1 MGLGLTG
8 CTALVTG
15 ASTGLGRTVA
25 ERLVRV
31 GTDVAVAGSA
41 GGRGRRHG
49 RMGTWPMEEGAVG
62 AAGGGGYAVGV
73 LVQSSFG
80 GILQIAGGAGGRALG
95 RYYNSMFRAT
105 TVSSRWGTREMLP
118 IEAVLDVLRR
128 HGMVP

>member
-25 ERLVRV
+25 ERLARV

-41 GGRGRRHG
+41 GAMVEWAPGRWRKAP
-49 RMGTWPMEEGAVG
+49 WVPP
-62 AAGGGGYAVGV
+62 AAGGTPWACWCSPV
-73 LVQSSFG
+73 S
-80 GILQIAGGAGGRALG
+80 AGSCRSLGAPVGRALG
-95 RYYNSMFRAT
+95 RYYNSMFKAT